1 MGPKLS
7 NNNRRR
13 RQRSRRGGQ
22 GQRASSGALVSS
34 KKAYGLT
41 SNPVGLTDQFTTD
54 MPYGAAFAINVAAS
68 SAAYYSWRGNSVY
81 DPDYTGVGYTAFHY
95 SKISLLYNRYRVL
108 SSQVELA
115 VMNTG
120 AAGCTAYLIATIVNG
135 PPGVNQMLGS
145 KHVAFSQL
153 VPGGPATWKHKAGMT
168 THEVFGVPASQV
180 ISEDDFAGLVGGNPN
195 NAWYWHVYFVNNTAT
210 ATTVEINLRIN
221 YKTRWSMP
229 LAVSS

>member
-1 MGPKLS
+1 MGRKQ
-7 NNNRRR
+7 NNRK
-13 RQRSRRGGQ
+13 RSSKNGG

-34 KKAYGLT
+34 KKSYGLT
-41 SNPVGLTDQFTTD
+41 ANPIGISDQFTTD
-54 MPYGAAFAINVAAS
+54 MPYGAAFAINIAAG
-68 SAAYYSWRGNSVY
+68 SASYYSWRGNSVY

-95 SKISLLYNRYRVL
+95 SKLSLLYNRYRVL
-108 SSQVELA
+108 SSQIELA

-120 AAGCTAYLIATIVNG
+120 AAACTAYLIATIVNG

-145 KHVAFSQL
+145 KHVAFAQI

-168 THEVFGVPASQV
+168 THECFGVPASQV

-195 NAWYWHVYFVNNTAT
+195 NAWYWHVYFVNNTAV
-210 ATTVEINLRIN
+210 ATTVEINLRLN
-221 YKTRWSMP
+221 FKTRWSMP